1 MSRPNAADTQANRVM
16 RVFAQVAAGAGVL
29 TFWLNFVV
37 AALLAS
43 IGLTLALIGAGR
55 NTGHTRS
62 YFRAVATV
70 CVIVLVAVAVR
81 WYLSTPVE
89 YVVEST
95 PQPGDPVLEPGD

>member
-1 MSRPNAADTQANRVM
+1 M

-37 AALLAS
+37 AALLAL
-43 IGLTLALIGAGR
+43 IGLTLALIEAGR
-55 NTGHTRS
+55 NTGHIRS

-70 CVIVLVAVAVR
+70 CVIVLVAVAIR

-89 YVVEST
+89 YVVDPT